1 MGFSHQQR
9 VHLSTLES
17 ASLVT
22 ARVMGSVEYIYIYLY
37 IRTLCQH
44 LVPQGPGDETDVK
57 MDSSDDGSNDA
68 MLPEV
73 PTASTPSS
81 AESVFGMVEFLKAE
95 HLGCLVR
102 GELWDAN
109 AIQRVIL
116 NFLEDVH
123 ESSGRDMVTRCQEK
137 VAFLF
142 SELKER
148 AIVQNPLDSADRYQM
163 ISSMF
168 GPD

>member
-1 MGFSHQQR
+1 
-9 VHLSTLES
+9 
-17 ASLVT
+17 
-22 ARVMGSVEYIYIYLY
+22 MGSPIHSGKRKPGDCSSDGISRIYIY
-37 IRTLCQH
+37 IRTLRQRF
-44 LVPQGPGDETDVK
+44 VPQGPADETDVNT

-116 NFLEDVH
+116 KFLEDVH
-123 ESSGRDMVTRCQEK
+123 ESSGRDMVARCQEK

-148 AIVQNPLDSADRYQM
+148 AIVQNPWDSADRYQM